1 MIFRKKNYWIL
12 SDLLKH
18 INAPLRVVALAGL
31 LIMLLPLQTWAQ
43 DEEPAAEDTLV
54 IAALADSVLYS
65 PALPYSGEFVP
76 AGDSPEVIAERL
88 RRIENTIPLTYN
100 DRIHSFI
107 DFFLIK
113 DRAYTR
119 MILRK
124 KDLYFPLFERYL
136 KQYGL
141 PDELKYLAIV
151 ESGLNPRATSP
162 ARAVG
167 LWQFISSTG
176 RNMGLRHDWF
186 TDDRMDPEK
195 STDAACRFLLQLH
208 GMFQDW
214 ELALAAY
221 NSGPGT
227 VRKAIRKAGYKR
239 NFWDIYPHLPRETR
253 AYVPQFVAIMYAM
266 NYAEAHNI
274 FEEARE
280 EVMPFD
286 TLHIRRFTNLETLA
300 HLTGT
305 CLEDIHRLNPWI
317 AHNALPQSGKLYEV
331 ALPQHAI
338 ERLRADRVAILDSA
352 HRAKRQQVEAMAQK
366 VTGGT
371 FGREMLVHRV
381 RSGEVLG
388 GIAMRHGVRV
398 DDIRKW
404 NNLRGNMIR
413 SGQRLTLWVSPSH
426 PAATSLRSAKEQDS
440 RQVLGKTYVVQPGD
454 TLWDISRRTGLT
466 VEQIKSLNQ
475 LPNSRLRAGQTLK
488 LG

>member
-1 MIFRKKNYWIL
+1 MIFRNKNYWPL
-12 SDLLKH
+12 SDRRN
-18 INAPLRVVALAGL
+18 INAKRNRNSWRGL
-31 LIMLLPLQTWAQ
+31 VLFTVLLPIWSWAQ
-43 DEEPAAEDTLV
+43 EEEAPIEDTLA
-54 IAALADSVLYS
+54 IAAMADSLQYQFVQTYS
-65 PALPYSGEFVP
+65 AEFVP
-76 AGDSPEVIAERL
+76 AGDSPQVIADRL
-88 RRIENTIPLTYN
+88 QCIEKTIPLTYN

-124 KDLYFPLFERYL
+124 KDLYFPLFEKYL
-136 KQYGL
+136 KKYGL

-151 ESGLNPRATSP
+151 ESGLNPRAVSR

-176 RNMGLRHDWF
+176 RNMGLRHDWY

-208 GMFQDW
+208 GMFNDW

-227 VRKAIRKAGYKR
+227 VRKAIRRAGYKR
-239 NFWDIYPHLPRETR
+239 NFWDIYPYLPRETR
-253 AYVPQFVAIMYAM
+253 AYVPQFVAVMYAL

-274 FEEARE
+274 FEDARE

-286 TLHIRRFTNLETLA
+286 TVHIQRYTHLETLA
-300 HLTGT
+300 KLTGT
-305 CLEDIHRLNPWI
+305 CMEDIHRLNPWI
-317 AHNALPQSGKLYEV
+317 AQNALPQNGKRFEV
-331 ALPQHAI
+331 ALPKQAI
-338 ERLRADRVAILDSA
+338 ARLKDNRFAILDSA
-352 HRAKRQQVEAMAQK
+352 HRANRSQVEAVAQR
-366 VTGGT
+366 VTGST
-371 FGREMLVHRV
+371 FGREMIVHRV

-398 DDIRKW
+398 ADLRTWNKLSGNLIRT
-404 NNLRGNMIR
+404 
-413 SGQRLTLWVSPSH
+413 GQRLTIWVLPTH
-426 PAATSLRSAKEQDS
+426 PAVATRQIVKLNDS
-440 RQVLGKTYVVQPGD
+440 NQLGKTYVVQPGD
-454 TLWDISRRTGLT
+454 TLWEISKRTGLT
-466 VEQIKSLNQ
+466 IDQLKNLNNLSTSKLQ
-475 LPNSRLRAGQTLK
+475 PGQTLK

>member
-1 MIFRKKNYWIL
+1 MIL
-12 SDLLKH
+12 
-18 INAPLRVVALAGL
+18 VAGAFTHGY
-31 LIMLLPLQTWAQ
+31 AQ
-43 DEEPAAEDTLV
+43 EEPQAEDTLA
-54 IAALADSVLYS
+54 IAAMADSLQQQFAQS
-65 PALPYSGEFVP
+65 FSSEFIPADE
-76 AGDSPEVIAERL
+76 SPEVIADRL
-88 RRIENTIPLTYN
+88 RFIEKTIPLTYN

-136 KQYGL
+136 KKYGL
-141 PDELKYLAIV
+141 PDELKYLAVV
-151 ESGLNPRATSP
+151 ESGLNPRAVSR

-176 RNMGLRHDWF
+176 RTMGLRHDWY
-186 TDDRMDPEK
+186 TDERMDPEK

-208 GMFQDW
+208 SMFNDW

-227 VRKAIRKAGYKR
+227 VRKAIRRAGYKK
-239 NFWDIYPHLPRETR
+239 NFWDIYPYLPRETR
-253 AYVPQFVAIMYAM
+253 AYVPQFVAVAYAL

-280 EVMPFD
+280 EIMPFD
-286 TLHIRRFTNLETLA
+286 TIHVKRYTHLETLA
-300 HLTGT
+300 RLTGT

-317 AHNALPQSGKLYEV
+317 AQNALPENGKRFEL
-331 ALPQHAI
+331 ALPQKAI
-338 ERLRADRVAILDSA
+338 DRLRENRLAILDSA
-352 HRAKRQQVEAMAQK
+352 HRVNRPQVEAIAQQ
-366 VTGGT
+366 VTGST
-371 FGREMLVHRV
+371 FGREMIVHRV

-404 NNLRGNMIR
+404 NNLRGNLIR
-413 SGQRLTLWVSPSH
+413 SGQRLTLWVLPTH
-426 PAATSLRSAKEQDS
+426 PAVVTREQQKKEDS
-440 RQVLGKTYVVQPGD
+440 QQVLGKTYVVQTGD
-454 TLWDISRRTGLT
+454 TLWDISKRTGLT
-466 VEQIKSLNQ
+466 IEQLKSLNN
-475 LPNSRLRAGQTLK
+475 LTTSKLKPGQMLK